1 MSEVELNLTY
11 AIYVAAYMD
20 TSSSSSYFIAH
31 IKFMVLKT
39 RMVKNQKKIS
49 SFGCFYR
56 MGLVSYSL
64 SNCLV
69 RSNFKTI
76 INCHLCVSLR
86 KIKGSDQPCAYT
98 TCKNKTRITRN
109 VGKFVGANMVDTASM
124 KTEKCAPYNQPFMT
138 ETDHNCCKV

>member
-1 MSEVELNLTY
+1 
-11 AIYVAAYMD
+11 MD

-69 RSNFKTI
+69 GPNFKTI

-124 KTEKCAPYNQPFMT
+124 KTEKCAPTISPS
-138 ETDHNCCKV
+138 